1 MKINHPALY
10 VVIAICGGK
19 ENFIGAIKLKINLL
33 RNTSVE
39 DQFDVYFGI
48 IFLITLCTSL
58 LISVTEVNIFDQLIK
73 NLFAPGLSKL
83 GSRFKLC

>member
-39 DQFDVYFGI
+39 DQLGR
-48 IFLITLCTSL
+48 
-58 LISVTEVNIFDQLIK
+58 IK
-73 NLFAPGLSKL
+73 QNNN
-83 GSRFKLC
+83 